1 MPKPIEI
8 TIGAAFAGSF
18 AKTVTGAQNRLQQ
31 LGSAMSRIGNTQ
43 AGIGQMQSLSASANA
58 LGRAYGAARQR
69 SDQLRA
75 SLAALEAPT
84 KSQIRE
90 LERADAATEKARL
103 ALERQREA
111 LRSLKGELQAAGVNT
126 KNLTA
131 ESVRLGAQMDVLR
144 QRSAALAKAQAT
156 QQANRDRRG
165 QLMGDMFS
173 MIAVGTT
180 LAAPAKLAIGFEDQ
194 MARVGAVSN
203 STNEQL
209 AALTAKAR
217 EMGRDTRYTARQA
230 GEGMMY
236 LAMAGF
242 NAQQQISA
250 IGGVLTVAAAAGAD
264 LGRTADIVSNA
275 LTGFGLS
282 AAESTRV
289 GDVLTKT
296 FTGSN
301 TTLETLGETLKYVAP
316 VATAAGANIELVAAI
331 AGIMGD
337 AGIQGSQA
345 GTSMRSIF
353 TRLVAPAKNAQKHMA
368 QMGITAEQM
377 AEIMADPETQAA
389 ARYIKE
395 MGIQVADEKGNL
407 RDWMDILTE
416 LSAKMDNLS
425 EQERL
430 EAATAIFGKPALA
443 GGMAVLAALQK
454 DEKYLEEQAA
464 NMRAQGATE
473 EKIAEYRLRTRNKL
487 QDRLNKNMG
496 SGGFA
501 AQVATRMENT
511 TGGSLRV
518 MRSAIEDLS
527 IAIGNVLSPSI
538 RDTAG
543 NVTVLANIATGL
555 VERFPILSRVVFSGA
570 AAALALGIAWKAL
583 GYAWTVTKAPFLS
596 ANTMLQ
602 SLRAQMALTT
612 LAAEGGPVKFGV
624 LGNALRSLLP
634 SIFAVN
640 TALYANPIVWIG
652 AAVAGAAVLIHK
664 YWEPL
669 GAFFSGLFEGIGQGF
684 AAFEPVGDV
693 FNAIADAV
701 KGVWAWISQLFEPVK
716 LTSEEFAGLSASG
729 KAVGEVIGTVLAG
742 AVKVV
747 LLPLETLISGLK
759 WLKGLVFGDET
770 PTGQPADAVPQPV
783 SGKTT
788 SITTNNQPSI
798 TITVPPG
805 TDAQGVA
812 DAARREV
819 ERAMAAHQDMGWM
832 YDY

>member
-1 MPKPIEI
+1 MAKPIEI

-18 AKTVTGAQNRLQQ
+18 AKTVTGAQNSLQR
-31 LGSAMSRIGNTQ
+31 LGSTISRIGNTQ
-43 AGIGQMQSLSASANA
+43 AGVGQMQNLSASANQ
-58 LGRAYGAARQR
+58 LGRSYGAAKQR
-69 SDQLRA
+69 AEQLRA
-75 SLAALEAPT
+75 ALAGIESPT
-84 KSQIRE
+84 KAQIRE

-126 KNLTA
+126 KNLTS
-131 ESVRLGAQMDVLR
+131 ESVRLGNQMEVLR
-144 QRSAALAKAQAT
+144 QRSAALAKAQAA
-156 QQANRDRRG
+156 QQANRDKRG
-165 QLMGDMFS
+165 QLMGDMFG
-173 MIAVGTT
+173 MVAVGTT

-203 STNEQL
+203 ATQQQL
-209 AALTAKAR
+209 VALTAKAR

-242 NAQQQISA
+242 NAQQQIDA

-264 LGRTADIVSNA
+264 LGRTSDIVSNA

-296 FTGSN
+296 FTSSN
-301 TTLETLGETLKYVAP
+301 TTLESLGETLKYVAP
-316 VATAAGANIELVAAI
+316 VATAAGASIELVSAM
-331 AGIMGD
+331 AGVMGD
-337 AGIQGSQA
+337 AGIQGTMA
-345 GTSMRSIF
+345 GTAMRSMF
-353 TRLVAPAKNAQKHMA
+353 TRMVAPAKDAKKHMA
-368 QMGITAEQM
+368 QMGITAAQM

-389 ARYIKE
+389 AQHIKQ
-395 MGIQVADEKGNL
+395 MGIQVADENGNL

-416 LSAKMDNLS
+416 LSVKMENLS

-430 EAATAIFGKPALA
+430 SAATAIFGKPALA
-443 GGMAVLAALQK
+443 GGLAIMASLKK
-454 DEKYLEEQAA
+454 DEKYIEEQVA
-464 NMRAQGATE
+464 NMRAQGVAE
-473 EKIAEYRLRTRNKL
+473 EKIAEYRIKTRNKL

-501 AQVATRMENT
+501 AQVATRMEDT

-538 RDTAG
+538 RNTAG
-543 NVTVLANIATGL
+543 NITALANTATVL
-555 VERFPILSRVVFSGA
+555 VERFPVLSRVVFVGA
-570 AAALALGIAWKAL
+570 GAALALGIAWKAL

-602 SLRAQMALTT
+602 QLRAQMALTT

-652 AAVAGAAVLIHK
+652 AAIAGAAVLIYK

-669 GAFFSGLFEGIGQGF
+669 KAFFGGLFSGISQGF
-684 AAFEPVGDV
+684 AAFAPVGAV
-693 FNAIADAV
+693 FTAIADAV
-701 KGVWAWISQLFEPVK
+701 KGVWEWLTQLFEPVK
-716 LTSEEFAGLSASG
+716 LTSDEFTALTSSG
-729 KAVGEVIGTVLAG
+729 QAVGEVIGSVLAG
-742 AVKVV
+742 AVKLV

-759 WLKGLVFGDET
+759 WLKGLVSGDEAPATQPSDAT
-770 PTGQPADAVPQPV
+770 PQSVTGNT
-783 SGKTT
+783 KT
-788 SITTNNQPSI
+788 ITHNNQPQI
-798 TITVPPG
+798 NITVPPG

-812 DAARREV
+812 DAARTEV
-819 ERAMAAHQDMGWM
+819 QKAMESYSEMGWM

>member
-1 MPKPIEI
+1 MAKPIEI

-18 AKTVTGAQNRLQQ
+18 AKTVTGAQNSLQR
-31 LGSAMSRIGNTQ
+31 LGSTMSRIGNTQ
-43 AGIGQMQSLSASANA
+43 AGVGQMQNLSASANQ
-58 LGRAYGAARQR
+58 LGRSYGEAKQR
-69 SDQLRA
+69 AEQLRA
-75 SLAALEAPT
+75 ALAGIESPT
-84 KSQIRE
+84 KAQIRE
-90 LERADAATEKARL
+90 LERADAATDKARL

-126 KNLTA
+126 KNLTS
-131 ESVRLGAQMDVLR
+131 ESVRLGNQMEVLR
-144 QRSAALAKAQAT
+144 QRSTALAKAQAA

-165 QLMGDMFS
+165 QLVGDMFG
-173 MIAVGTT
+173 MVAVGTT

-203 STNEQL
+203 ATQQQL
-209 AALTAKAR
+209 VALTAKAR

-242 NAQQQISA
+242 NAQQQIDA

-264 LGRTADIVSNA
+264 LGRTSDIVSNA

-282 AAESTRV
+282 AAESVRV

-331 AGIMGD
+331 AGVMGD
-337 AGIQGSQA
+337 AGIQASQA
-345 GTSMRSIF
+345 GTSMRGMF
-353 TRLVAPAKNAQKHMA
+353 TRLVAPAKSAQKHMA
-368 QMGITAEQM
+368 EMGITAEQM

-389 ARYIKE
+389 SRYIKQ
-395 MGIQVADEKGNL
+395 MGIEVADEKGNL
-407 RDWMDILTE
+407 RDWMDILSE
-416 LSAKMDNLS
+416 LSVKMENLS

-443 GGMAVLAALQK
+443 GGLAVLDSLKKNEQYI
-454 DEKYLEEQAA
+454 DEQIA

-473 EKIAEYRLRTRNKL
+473 AQIEEYRLRTRNKL
-487 QDRLNKNMG
+487 QDRYNKNLG

-501 AQVATRMENT
+501 AQVATRMEDT

-518 MRSAIEDLS
+518 MKSAIEDLS
-527 IAIGNVLSPSI
+527 IAIGNVLSPGI
-538 RDTAG
+538 RSTAE
-543 NVTVLANIATGL
+543 NMTLLANKATVL
-555 VERFPILSRVVFSGA
+555 VERFPVLSRVVFGGV
-570 AAALALGIAWKAL
+570 AAALALGIAWKAF
-583 GYAWTVTKAPFLS
+583 GYAMTVTKAPFLA

-602 SLRAQMALTT
+602 NLRAKMALTT

-640 TALYANPIVWIG
+640 TALYANPIVCIG
-652 AAVAGAAVLIHK
+652 AAIAGAAVLIHK

-669 GAFFSGLFEGIGQGF
+669 GAFFSGLFAGISQGF
-684 AAFEPVGDV
+684 AAFGPVGEV

-701 KGVWAWISQLFEPVK
+701 KSVWQWIMQLFEPVK
-716 LTSEEFAGLSASG
+716 LTSDEFTWLSSSG
-729 KAVGEVIGTVLAG
+729 QAVGEVIGTVLAG

-759 WLKGLVFGDET
+759 WLKGLVFGDNV
-770 PTGQPADAVPQPV
+770 PASQAPDVTPQPV
-783 SGKTT
+783 AGRTNAVT
-788 SITTNNQPSI
+788 NNNQPTI
-798 TITVPPG
+798 NITVPPG

-819 ERAMAAHQDMGWM
+819 ERAMASGQDMGWM
-832 YDY
+832 YDF